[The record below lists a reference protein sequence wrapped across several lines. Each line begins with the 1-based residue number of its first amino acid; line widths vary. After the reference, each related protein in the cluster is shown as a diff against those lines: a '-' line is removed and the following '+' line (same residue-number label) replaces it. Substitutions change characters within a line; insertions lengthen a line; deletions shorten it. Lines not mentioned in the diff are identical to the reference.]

1 MSTMAGLLWLLPP
14 FHMYRQLKGAYALRR
29 RGALW
34 RTSLLTIF
42 AIIVVSL
49 FSAVLVGVGTYD

>member
-1 MSTMAGLLWLLPP
+1 
-14 FHMYRQLKGAYALRR
+14 
-29 RGALW
+29 LW